1 MDVDFETRLR
11 VDDVAFGAEDA
22 ALLRAVDRE
31 GSLHAAADTLGR
43 SYSRA
48 HGRVRE
54 LETALG
60 SLLERSRGGAGGGG
74 SELTADA
81 RALLARFDRLE
92 AALADTAEA
101 EEVVVEGTTLSRDGE
116 LATVE
121 TPAGVLAAVLFEPA
135 NSVQVTIRAD
145 AVTLHDITDAPEP
158 GRTNARNHLSGVVV
172 EVDQREAVAS
182 VSVEVAGLG
191 TLPNHIVE
199 GAAGVRTDIGAQPSD
214 SEEVVST
221 AMGGDWEFRGIRPPQ
236 ATGRH
241 PSTLE

>member
-11 VDDVAFGAEDA
+11 VDDVVFGAEDA
-22 ALLRAVDRE
+22 ALLRAVDKE
-31 GSLHAAADTLGR
+31 GSLHAAADALGR

-81 RALLARFDRLE
+81 RALIARFDRLE

-101 EEVVVEGTTLSRDGE
+101 EEVVVEGRTVSRDGE

-135 NSVQVTIRAD
+135 DRVQVTIRAD
-145 AVTLHDITDAPEP
+145 AVTLHDTTDAPDP
-158 GRTNARNHLSGVVV
+158 GRTSARNHLSGVVV
-172 EVDQREAVAS
+172 AVDRREAVAR
-182 VSVEVAGLG
+182 VSVEVAG
-191 TLPNHIVE
+191 
-199 GAAGVRTDIGAQPSD
+199 GVTIPALVTVD
-214 SEEVVST
+214 SIDGLDLAPGSEVVASFKATST
-221 AMGGDWEFRGIRPPQ
+221 R
-236 ATGRH
+236 AT
-241 PSTLE
+241 PAAEAVSE